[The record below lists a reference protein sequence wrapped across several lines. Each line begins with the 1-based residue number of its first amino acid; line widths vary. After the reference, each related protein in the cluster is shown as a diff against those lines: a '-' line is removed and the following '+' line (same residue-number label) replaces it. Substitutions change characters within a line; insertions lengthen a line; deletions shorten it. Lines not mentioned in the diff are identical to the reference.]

1 MENSQCFQRIEQK
14 YVLHRQVYHRLR
26 QQLENPDD
34 PRSVWRVPHIQRL
47 F

>member
-26 QQLENPDD
+26 QH
-34 PRSVWRVPHIQRL
+34 WRIG
-47 F
+47 